1 MRRGR
6 QTSLP
11 RSWGLVVLAA
21 FLAIIPLI
29 LPNSFYF
36 DIAINIGL
44 AAIVCVGLNLVMG
57 FAGQISLGHAGF
69 FGLGAYLSATLTS
82 HLAWPPLLALLA
94 GMVLVGLL
102 AFIVA
107 RPILRL
113 EGHYL
118 AMATLGLGIIISI
131 VLNQEVD
138 LTGGPDGMSVPPMS
152 IFGWTVEGETTW
164 YWLVAAVLV
173 VCTWI
178 AFNLIES
185 PVGRALRSL
194 GSAAPA
200 AAMSGVDIARYKTFV
215 FVVSALFASL
225 AGSLFAHHAAFV
237 TPVEADFFKSVEFV
251 TIVVLGGLASI
262 YGSIVGAAVL
272 VTLPQILTV
281 FHDYEHLIFGA
292 ILILT
297 MVFLRKGIV
306 PTLRARFA
314 RTVR

>member
-1 MRRGR
+1 MTAPRRDN
-6 QTSLP
+6 LP
-11 RSWGLVVLAA
+11 RSLGLVVLVVI
-21 FLAIIPLI
+21 LAVLPLI
-29 LPNSFYF
+29 LPNRFYF

-44 AAIVCVGLNLVMG
+44 SAIVCVGLNLVMG

-69 FGLGAYLSATLTS
+69 FGLGAYLSSTLTA
-82 HLAWPPLLALLA
+82 HLEWPPVLALLA
-94 GMVLVGLL
+94 GLVVVGLL
-102 AFIVA
+102 AFIFA
-107 RPILRL
+107 WPILRL

-131 VLNQEVD
+131 ILNQEVE
-138 LTGGPDGMSVPPMS
+138 LTGGPDGMPVPPMS
-152 IFGWTVEGETTW
+152 VFGWVIEGETAW

-173 VCTWI
+173 VCTWL
-178 AFNLIES
+178 AFNMIES

-194 GSAAPA
+194 GSSPPA
-200 AAMSGVDIARYKTFV
+200 AAMSGINIARYKTFV

-262 YGSIVGAAVL
+262 YGSIIGAAVL
-272 VTLPQILTV
+272 VALPQVLTV

-297 MVFLRKGIV
+297 MVFMRKGIV

-314 RTVR
+314 GKRG